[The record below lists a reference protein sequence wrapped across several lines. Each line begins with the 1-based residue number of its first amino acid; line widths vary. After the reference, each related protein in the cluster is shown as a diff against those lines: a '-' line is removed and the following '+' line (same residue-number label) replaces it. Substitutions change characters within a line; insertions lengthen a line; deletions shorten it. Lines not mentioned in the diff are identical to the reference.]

1 MYAKIVRLANLFS
14 FKFKL
19 LAIIILLLTIL
30 TMLLEMVSIS
40 LIVPLT
46 SSILDNLNSENKS
59 LINNVVYFLFEN
71 LGFNDLFTFCLIL
84 FAVFFIF
91 RVLLNLILQIANIYF
106 SFKVYQF
113 LTSKVLKIYLNHDW
127 SFFIKKNTAEIMRD
141 ILSETGV
148 FRSSIILPLMTL
160 VSEFIILVGILTLL
174 LIYDT
179 KFTLLCLLIF
189 LFVGIIYRLL
199 FKKKLNEL
207 ANNRQLYSTKVNKN
221 ILETFKLIKEVKLSF
236 KENFFYNIFNKN
248 NSNYIKTNFSY
259 NFISLIPRYFFELL
273 ILLVFS
279 VLLFFK
285 NINETNMSVIIP
297 SLSLYFLA
305 ALRVMPSIVKILRSF
320 QSIDWGVNSVDI
332 LFNLIKSSNYKKSI
346 DLSKNIKKMSFEN
359 KIQIKDLSFSFEEK
373 DIIKNLNQEII
384 KNEII
389 GIVGKSGSGKT
400 TLINII
406 MGFLYPSKGKI
417 LVDNKDILENLNG
430 WRKNIFL
437 VQQENII
444 LDDTIKNNITFNLEE
459 NKIDQEKYNMAIKNS
474 NLENY
479 INQLPN
485 KDNTITGENG
495 IQISGGQKQRL
506 SIARAL
512 YYDPEI
518 LILDEFTSALDS
530 ITEKEILETLK
541 RLKKR
546 KTIIIITHR
555 SETLKICDKVI
566 NLDFK

>member
-1 MYAKIVRLANLFS
+1 
-14 FKFKL
+14 
-19 LAIIILLLTIL
+19 
-30 TMLLEMVSIS
+30 
-40 LIVPLT
+40 
-46 SSILDNLNSENKS
+46 
-59 LINNVVYFLFEN
+59 
-71 LGFNDLFTFCLIL
+71 
-84 FAVFFIF
+84 
-91 RVLLNLILQIANIYF
+91 
-106 SFKVYQF
+106 
-113 LTSKVLKIYLNHDW
+113 
-127 SFFIKKNTAEIMRD
+127 
-141 ILSETGV
+141 
-148 FRSSIILPLMTL
+148 
-160 VSEFIILVGILTLL
+160 
-174 LIYDT
+174 
-179 KFTLLCLLIF
+179 
-189 LFVGIIYRLL
+189 
-199 FKKKLNEL
+199 
-207 ANNRQLYSTKVNKN
+207 
-221 ILETFKLIKEVKLSF
+221 
-236 KENFFYNIFNKN
+236 
-248 NSNYIKTNFSY
+248 
-259 NFISLIPRYFFELL
+259 
-273 ILLVFS
+273 
-279 VLLFFK
+279 
-285 NINETNMSVIIP
+285 
-297 SLSLYFLA
+297 
-305 ALRVMPSIVKILRSF
+305 MPSVVKILRSF
-320 QSIDWGVNSVDI
+320 QSIDWGANSADV
-332 LFNLIKSSNYKKSI
+332 LYNLIKSSNYKKSI
-346 DLSKNIKKMSFEN
+346 GHSKNIKKMSFEN
-359 KIQIKDLSFSFEEK
+359 KIEIKDLSFSFEKK
-373 DIIKNLNQEII
+373 DIIKNFNQEII

-400 TLINII
+400 TLINIL

-417 LVDNKDILENLNG
+417 LVDNKDILEDLNG

-459 NKIDQEKYNMAIKNS
+459 NEIDQEKYMMAIKNS

-479 INQLPN
+479 INQLPD

>member
-1 MYAKIVRLANLFS
+1 MYAKIIKLINLFS

-19 LAIIILLLTIL
+19 LAIIILLFTTL

-46 SSILDNLNSENKS
+46 STILDNFNSENKS
-59 LINNVVYFLFEN
+59 LINSVVYFLFES

-106 SFKVYQF
+106 SFKVYQH
-113 LTSKVLKIYLNHDW
+113 LTSEVLKIYLNHEW

-141 ILSETGV
+141 ILSETGI

-160 VSEFIILVGILTLL
+160 ISEFIILFGILTLL

-236 KENFFYNIFNKN
+236 KENFFYDVFYKN
-248 NSNYIKTNFSY
+248 NSNYIKTNFFY

-305 ALRVMPSIVKILRSF
+305 ALRVMPSVVKILRSF
-320 QSIDWGVNSVDI
+320 QSIDWGANSVDV
-332 LFNLIKSSNYKKSI
+332 LYNLIKSSNYKKSI
-346 DLSKNIKKMSFEN
+346 GHSKNIKKMSFEN
-359 KIQIKDLSFSFEEK
+359 KIEIKDLSFSFEKK
-373 DIIKNLNQEII
+373 DIIKNFNQEII
-384 KNEII
+384 KNEFS

-400 TLINII
+400 TLINIL

-417 LVDNKDILENLNG
+417 LVDNKDILEDLNG

-459 NKIDQEKYNMAIKNS
+459 NKVDQEKYIMAIKNS

-479 INQLPN
+479 INQLPD

-512 YYDPEI
+512 YHDPDV
-518 LILDEFTSALDS
+518 LILDEATSSLDLQ
-530 ITEKEILETLK
+530 TESEILNFLSVIK
-541 RLKKR
+541 GQ
-546 KTIIIITHR
+546 KTIFIISHR
-555 SETLKICDKVI
+555 ESSLKLCDKI
-566 NLDFK
+566 IRL

>member
-1 MYAKIVRLANLFS
+1 MYAKITRLINLFS

-19 LAIIILLLTIL
+19 LAIIILLLTTL

-46 SSILDNLNSENKS
+46 STILDNFNSENKS
-59 LINNVVYFLFEN
+59 LINSVVYFLFES

-106 SFKVYQF
+106 SFKVYQH
-113 LTSKVLKIYLNHDW
+113 LTSEVLKIYLNHEW

-160 VSEFIILVGILTLL
+160 ISEFIILFGILTLL

-236 KENFFYNIFNKN
+236 KENFFYGVFYKN

-273 ILLVFS
+273 ILLVFF
-279 VLLFFK
+279 VLFFFK

-297 SLSLYFLA
+297 SLSLYF
-305 ALRVMPSIVKILRSF
+305 F
-320 QSIDWGVNSVDI
+320 C
-332 LFNLIKSSNYKKSI
+332 SS
-346 DLSKNIKKMSFEN
+346 
-359 KIQIKDLSFSFEEK
+359 
-373 DIIKNLNQEII
+373 
-384 KNEII
+384 
-389 GIVGKSGSGKT
+389 
-400 TLINII
+400 
-406 MGFLYPSKGKI
+406 
-417 LVDNKDILENLNG
+417 
-430 WRKNIFL
+430 
-437 VQQENII
+437 
-444 LDDTIKNNITFNLEE
+444 
-459 NKIDQEKYNMAIKNS
+459 
-474 NLENY
+474 
-479 INQLPN
+479 
-485 KDNTITGENG
+485 
-495 IQISGGQKQRL
+495 
-506 SIARAL
+506 
-512 YYDPEI
+512 
-518 LILDEFTSALDS
+518 
-530 ITEKEILETLK
+530 
-541 RLKKR
+541 
-546 KTIIIITHR
+546 
-555 SETLKICDKVI
+555 
-566 NLDFK
+566 

>member
-1 MYAKIVRLANLFS
+1 MYSKIARLINLFS

-19 LAIIILLLTIL
+19 LAIIILLLTTL
-30 TMLLEMVSIS
+30 TMLLEMGSIS

-46 SSILDNLNSENKS
+46 STILDNFNSENKS
-59 LINNVVYFLFEN
+59 LINSVVYFLFES

-106 SFKVYQF
+106 SFKVYQH
-113 LTSKVLKIYLNHDW
+113 LTSEVLKIYLNHEW

-160 VSEFIILVGILTLL
+160 ISEFIILFGILTLL

-236 KENFFYNIFNKN
+236 KENFFYDVFYKN
-248 NSNYIKTNFSY
+248 NSNYIKINFFY

-285 NINETNMSVIIP
+285 N
-297 SLSLYFLA
+297 
-305 ALRVMPSIVKILRSF
+305 
-320 QSIDWGVNSVDI
+320 
-332 LFNLIKSSNYKKSI
+332 
-346 DLSKNIKKMSFEN
+346 
-359 KIQIKDLSFSFEEK
+359 
-373 DIIKNLNQEII
+373 
-384 KNEII
+384 
-389 GIVGKSGSGKT
+389 
-400 TLINII
+400 
-406 MGFLYPSKGKI
+406 
-417 LVDNKDILENLNG
+417 
-430 WRKNIFL
+430 
-437 VQQENII
+437 
-444 LDDTIKNNITFNLEE
+444 
-459 NKIDQEKYNMAIKNS
+459 
-474 NLENY
+474 
-479 INQLPN
+479 
-485 KDNTITGENG
+485 
-495 IQISGGQKQRL
+495 
-506 SIARAL
+506 
-512 YYDPEI
+512 
-518 LILDEFTSALDS
+518 
-530 ITEKEILETLK
+530 
-541 RLKKR
+541 
-546 KTIIIITHR
+546 
-555 SETLKICDKVI
+555 
-566 NLDFK
+566 